1 MLQTMHRA
9 TLPLPLAAAVLVV
22 AASRDAQAVPV
33 TLVGTQESPIT
44 VETPGAAPF
53 ACPGTCVVELTPG
66 LYRARMGSLTKALDV
81 TGPLTIEG
89 VAAQEGRRSGG
100 LTLGVVGTAAYVI
113 GQVGWISV
121 VLSRR
126 TASTT
131 AVDYFPE
138 GSGKWIVLSFA
149 GIALATP
156 GWILFG
162 TSGARIRVRKDHP
175 IAVGAF
181 ATPLPGGAAMVVGGT
196 F

>member
-1 MLQTMHRA
+1 MRSA
-9 TLPLPLAAAVLVV
+9 TLASPLAAILVV
-22 AASRDAQAVPV
+22 ASSPDAHAVPV
-33 TLVGTQESPIT
+33 TLVGTPESPVS
-44 VETPGAAPF
+44 VEVSGAEPF
-53 ACPGTCVVELTPG
+53 ACSGHCVVELTPG

-89 VAAQEGRRSGG
+89 VAAREGRRSAG
-100 LTLGVVGTAAYVI
+100 LTLGVVGTAAYLV

-121 VLSRR
+121 VLSHRS
-126 TASTT
+126 ASTIG
-131 AVDYFPE
+131 VDYFPE

-162 TSGARIRVRKDHP
+162 TSGARIRVRKDPP